1 VPQLQSYLK
10 DADSGVRYWGVMGAL
25 MRGPA
30 ATQAMREGLL
40 AALEDPSASVRIAAA
55 QALARHGAA
64 SDLPRALDTLR
75 ACADPTRTSAFAG
88 IAAMNVIDELGERAR
103 PLLGFVR
110 GMEVRDPQTP
120 SRNNDYVQR
129 LKGIVLER
137 FGEEPAPTGR
147 KKRN

>member
-1 VPQLQSYLK
+1 
-10 DADSGVRYWGVMGAL
+10 
-25 MRGPA
+25 
-30 ATQAMREGLL
+30 
-40 AALEDPSASVRIAAA
+40 
-55 QALARHGAA
+55 
-64 SDLPRALDTLR
+64 
-75 ACADPTRTSAFAG
+75 ADPTRTSAFAG

-110 GMEVRDPQTP
+110 GMEVRDPNTP
-120 SRNNDYVQR
+120 ARNNDYVQR